1 MRSNGLL
8 AQLSRFGIVGIV
20 ITVLSAISYWLLAAQ
35 VGIQPNAALLLV
47 FAVFSVA
54 GFYAHRRFSFEAAG
68 STGRD
73 GIVRY
78 VIVNGIGL
86 ALNQGCIWLLVER
99 LGAVWQAVRAVT
111 GDDAYERYLERH
123 WRCETHAV
131 TPPLDR
137 KAFHERELRRRWSGL
152 RRCC

>member
-1 MRSNGLL
+1 VIRSNGLL

-54 GFYAHRRFSFEAAG
+54 GFFAHRRFSFEAAG

-99 LGAVWQAVRAVT
+99 LGAPLWAPIVPMIGMTPIVIFFILRIWVFRA
-111 GDDAYERYLERH
+111 ER
-123 WRCETHAV
+123 
-131 TPPLDR
+131 TP
-137 KAFHERELRRRWSGL
+137 
-152 RRCC
+152 